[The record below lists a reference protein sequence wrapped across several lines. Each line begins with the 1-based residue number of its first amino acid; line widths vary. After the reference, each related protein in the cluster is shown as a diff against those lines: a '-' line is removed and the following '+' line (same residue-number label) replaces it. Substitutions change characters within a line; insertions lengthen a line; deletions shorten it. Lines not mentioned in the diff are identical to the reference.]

1 MMLTDQQ
8 VKELERLQWIK
19 DQLPQFDSDL
29 MTGKV
34 TAEEYHKEMAIFMS
48 EIQAL
53 EEKYHVTYL
62 DGLMES
68 PLKNLD
74 KIWRIVG
81 KIDHTEDDFNQA
93 VHGAIEEVED
103 GLFN

>member
-1 MMLTDQQ
+1 MMLTDTQ

-19 DQLPQFDSDL
+19 EQLPQFDSDL

-34 TAEEYHKEMAIFMS
+34 TADEYHKEMKYFMD

-68 PLKNLD
+68 PLKNLN

-81 KIDHTEDDFNQA
+81 KIDHTEDDFNSA
-93 VHGAIEEVED
+93 VHDAIDEVNY
-103 GLFN
+103 GIFN